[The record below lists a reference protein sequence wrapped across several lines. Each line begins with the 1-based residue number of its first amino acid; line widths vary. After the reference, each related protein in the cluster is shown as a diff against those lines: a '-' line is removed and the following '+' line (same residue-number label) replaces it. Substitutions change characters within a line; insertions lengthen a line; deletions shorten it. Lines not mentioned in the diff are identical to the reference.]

1 MNRDYSDIIDL
12 PHHVSTRHAHLPM
25 ESRAAQFSPFA
36 ALTGYGEAIEETARL
51 TDTRSELD
59 DSQKAELD
67 ETLRLLLPFLPR
79 DVRVTHFVPDQ
90 RKEGG
95 AYRTE
100 TLAVKKIDTVQRVLV
115 LSDGGRIPIEDI
127 RGIAFAET
135 VASEPDD
142 ES

>member
-12 PHHVSTRHAHLPM
+12 PHHVSTQHAHLPM

-36 ALTGYGEAIEETARL
+36 ALTGYGDAIEETARL

-59 DSQKAELD
+59 DSRKAELD
-67 ETLRLLLPFLPR
+67 ETLRLLLPLLPR
-79 DVRVTHFVPDQ
+79 SVRVTHFVPDQ

-100 TLAVKKIDTVQRVLV
+100 MLTVKKIDTVSRALV

-127 RGIAFAET
+127 RDIAFAEPD
-135 VASEPDD
+135 ASEPDY
-142 ES
+142 E